1 MAVPKR
7 KKSKSRTMSRR
18 STWKAQTPASSECP
32 QCHSPKLPH
41 RVCRECGFYEGREV
55 IKVQ

>member
-18 STWKAQTPASSECP
+18 STWKTETPANSLCP

-41 RVCRECGFYEGREV
+41 RACRECGYYEGREV